1 MPIRIFAGIVALV
14 LVLGYLIPVVLKLKN
29 IPLTV
34 IILVGIAMMLVDLR
48 QSLKA
53 KDD

>member
-29 IPLTV
+29 IPLTGS
-34 IILVGIAMMLVDLR
+34 ILVGIAMMLVDLR

>member
-29 IPLTV
+29 IPLTA